1 MDFCYIFVDVDENFY
16 ENNSKRF
23 IVEKKD
29 LNQWKI
35 LSNITYLGVF
45 SSFKHQ
51 ALIPLSQMKS

>member
-1 MDFCYIFVDVDENFY
+1 VAVDENFS

-23 IVEKKD
+23 IVEKIN

-35 LSNITYLGVF
+35 HSNKAFF

-51 ALIPLSQMKS
+51 ALTTLTQIFILEK

>member
-1 MDFCYIFVDVDENFY
+1 MDFGFIFVAVDENFS

-23 IVEKKD
+23 IVEKIN

-35 LSNITYLGVF
+35 LSNKAFF

-51 ALIPLSQMKS
+51 ALTTLTQIFI